1 MAKFTAESVV
11 DHAPVALFLET
22 GKWIRIDGWNWDF
35 DGIALPRPPPTR
47 GQLPAGNV
55 ELKLVKSARDE
66 RAGETEKQVARM

>member
-35 DGIALPRPPPTR
+35 DGIAPPPPPPHPRAAARRECGIETR
-47 GQLPAGNV
+47 QICT
-55 ELKLVKSARDE
+55 R
-66 RAGETEKQVARM
+66 